1 MTDLQKQEIFGW
13 FTTARNLYFLGE
25 KVDKFLEINDQSSSS
40 GQIKEAKLKGFLS
53 RVPIWE
59 FAKISKTQYQNL
71 SKVDQESLLIKCY
84 DSIVTRFQ

>member
-1 MTDLQKQEIFGW
+1 M
-13 FTTARNLYFLGE
+13 
-25 KVDKFLEINDQSSSS
+25 DKFLEINDQSSSS

-59 FAKISKTQYQNL
+59 FAKISKTQYQYL
-71 SKVDQESLLIKCY
+71 SKEDQESLLIKCY

>member
-1 MTDLQKQEIFGW
+1 M
-13 FTTARNLYFLGE
+13 
-25 KVDKFLEINDQSSSS
+25 DKFLEINDQSSSS

>member
-1 MTDLQKQEIFGW
+1 M
-13 FTTARNLYFLGE
+13 
-25 KVDKFLEINDQSSSS
+25 DKFLEINDQSSSS

-71 SKVDQESLLIKCY
+71 SKEDQESLLIKCY